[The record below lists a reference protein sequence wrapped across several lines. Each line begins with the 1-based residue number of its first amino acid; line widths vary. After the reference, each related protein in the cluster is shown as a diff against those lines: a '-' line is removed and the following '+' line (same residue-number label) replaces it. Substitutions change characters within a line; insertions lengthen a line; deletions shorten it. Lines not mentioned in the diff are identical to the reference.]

1 VGLSM
6 SVLWDELK
14 KYIKGQLPEKSYSLW
29 INPLSLIDE
38 REDALV
44 LGCPNKFS
52 MNWIMDHYGRLLE
65 NSLRDMGKNHNII
78 YKVASL
84 VRKNKEPVIFQNPP
98 QLNIPNISPK
108 KARGKFNFNKEF
120 TFDRFVVGTC
130 NEFAYSASRA
140 IASGDGCSYDS
151 LFMRATTGLGKS
163 HLSQS
168 IGHMLLENNP
178 DVRAYYITAED
189 FVNEMI
195 FALKTNRI
203 EEFKNKYRR
212 SCDVLML
219 EEVHFLS
226 GKEKIQTELGYTLD
240 ALANDNKKLI
250 FTSSMLPKDI
260 PNMSK
265 ELSSRLTS
273 GLITTLEK
281 PDYSTRLKIIEKKA
295 SEYQLQLSEEIVH
308 LFAEK
313 LTKDIRQIESVLRC
327 FKAKTE
333 LMKAKI
339 DINLAKEILNYHIT
353 DQSSISLDNI
363 KNLICKYY
371 KIENSVLPSKSRKKI
386 HTYPRNMY
394 VYLSRNYSEATLEEI
409 GKSINRNHSTIIY
422 SSEVIE
428 KKIKLDK
435 KVKNQVDFLSQKIK
449 DLGC

>member
-1 VGLSM
+1 M
-6 SVLWDELK
+6 SILWDELK
-14 KYIKGQLPEKSYSLW
+14 KHIKGQLPEKSYSLW

-38 REDALV
+38 NEESLV

-52 MNWIMDHYGRLLE
+52 MNWIIDHYGRLLE
-65 NSLRDMGKNHNII
+65 NSLRQMGKCHKIV
-78 YKVASL
+78 YKVAAP
-84 VRKNKEPVIFQNPP
+84 VKRKKEPDMFESSP
-98 QLNIPNISPK
+98 QLNLPNITPR
-108 KARGKFNFNKEF
+108 KAKGKIRFNREF
-120 TFDRFVVGTC
+120 TFDRFVVGSC
-130 NEFAYSASRA
+130 NEFAYSASKA
-140 IASGDGCSYDS
+140 IASGGCCSYDS
-151 LFMRATTGLGKS
+151 LFMWANTGLGKS

-168 IGHMLLENNP
+168 IGHMLLEKNP

-195 FALKTNRI
+195 FALKTSRI
-203 EEFKNKYRR
+203 EEFKNKYRK

-250 FTSSMLPKDI
+250 FTSSLLPKNI
-260 PNMSK
+260 PSMSK

-273 GLITTLEK
+273 GLITTLDK
-281 PDYSTRLKIIEKKA
+281 PDYNTRVKIVEKKA
-295 SEYQLQLSEEIVH
+295 SEHNLMLSEEIVH

-313 LTKDIRQIESVLRC
+313 LKKDIRQIESALRC
-327 FKAKTE
+327 FKAKAE
-333 LMKAKI
+333 LMGVKT
-339 DINLAKEILNYHIT
+339 DLNLAQEVLKYHIT
-353 DQSSISLDNI
+353 DQGAISLDAI
-363 KNLICKYY
+363 KKIICKYY

-394 VYLSRNYSEATLEEI
+394 VYLSRNYSDATLEEI

-428 KKIKLDK
+428 KKMKLDK
-435 KVKNQVDFLSQKIK
+435 KVKNQVDFLSQKIH
-449 DLGC
+449 GAPV

>member
-1 VGLSM
+1 M
-6 SVLWDELK
+6 CALWNELK
-14 KYIKGQLPEKSYSLW
+14 KNIKEQIPEKSYSLW
-29 INPLSLIDE
+29 INSISLIDE
-38 REDALV
+38 KEDVLV

-52 MNWIMDHYGRLLE
+52 MNWIIDHYGSLLE
-65 NSLRDMGKNHNII
+65 NALKDMGKDQNII
-78 YKVASL
+78 FKVA
-84 VRKNKEPVIFQNPP
+84 VPIRKKKEPDIFQPSP
-98 QLNIPNISPK
+98 QMDMPNFSPRRE
-108 KARGKFNFNKEF
+108 RGKFHFNREF
-120 TFDRFVVGTC
+120 TFDRFVVGAC

-140 IASGDGCSYDS
+140 MASGCSCSYDT
-151 LFMRATTGLGKS
+151 LFMRANTGLGKS

-168 IGHMLLENNP
+168 IGHMLLENSP

-195 FALKTNRI
+195 FALKNKRI
-203 EEFKNKYRR
+203 DEFKNKYRR

-240 ALANDNKKLI
+240 ALANDRKKLI
-250 FTSSMLPKDI
+250 FTSSLLPKDI

-265 ELSSRLTS
+265 ELTSRLTS

-281 PDYSTRLKIIEKKA
+281 PDYNTRVKIIEKKA
-295 SEYQLQLSEEIVH
+295 SEHNLLLSEEIVN

-313 LTKDIRQIESVLRC
+313 LTKDIRQIESTLRC
-327 FKAKTE
+327 FKAKADFMNVKT
-333 LMKAKI
+333 
-339 DINLAKEILNYHIT
+339 DINLAKEVLKYQIT
-353 DQSSISLDNI
+353 ELSTISLDTI

-371 KIENSVLPSKSRKKI
+371 QIEHSVLQSKSRKKI

-394 VYLSRNYSEATLEEI
+394 VYLSRNYSDATLEEI

-428 KKIKLDK
+428 KKMKFDNI
-435 KVKNQVDFLSQKIK
+435 VKNQAEFLSQKIK
-449 DLGC
+449 DIVV

>member
-1 VGLSM
+1 M
-6 SVLWDELK
+6 SLLWEELK
-14 KYIKGQLPEKSYSLW
+14 RHIKGQLPEKSYSLW
-29 INPLSLIDE
+29 IDPLSLIDE
-38 REDALV
+38 KEDALV

-52 MNWIMDHYGRLLE
+52 MNWIIDHYGILFE
-65 NSLRDMGKNHNII
+65 SSLRDMGKDHNIV
-78 YKVASL
+78 YKVATQ
-84 VRKNKEPVIFQNPP
+84 VRKKKESDIFQNPP
-98 QLNIPNISPK
+98 QLNIPNLSLK

-120 TFDRFVVGTC
+120 TFDRFVVGDC

-140 IASGDGCSYDS
+140 MASGDRCSYDT
-151 LFMRATTGLGKS
+151 LFMMANTGLGKS

-178 DVRAYYITAED
+178 DIRAYYITAED

-195 FALKTNRI
+195 FSLKTNRI

-226 GKEKIQTELGYTLD
+226 GKEKIKTELGYTLD

-250 FTSSMLPKDI
+250 FTSSLLPKDI

-281 PDYSTRLKIIEKKA
+281 PDYNTRVKIIEKKA
-295 SEYQLQLSEEIVH
+295 TENNLMLSDEIVH

-313 LTKDIRQIESVLRC
+313 LTKDIRQIESALRC
-327 FKAKTE
+327 FKANAE
-333 LMKAKI
+333 LLKVKI
-339 DINLAKEILNYHIT
+339 DINLAKEVLKYHIT
-353 DQSSISLDNI
+353 EKNAISLDTI

-371 KIENSVLPSKSRKKI
+371 KIENSVLPSKSRKKT
-386 HTYPRNMY
+386 HSFPRNMY
-394 VYLSRNYSEATLEEI
+394 VYLSRNYSDATLEEI
-409 GKSINRNHSTIIY
+409 GKSINRNHSTVIY

-428 KKIKLDK
+428 KKIKMDK

-449 DLGC
+449 DTEC

>member
-1 VGLSM
+1 M
-6 SVLWDELK
+6 SILWDELK
-14 KYIKGQLPEKSYSLW
+14 KRVKGLLSDKSYSLW
-29 INPLSLIDE
+29 INPLSLVDE
-38 REDALV
+38 KEDTLV

-52 MNWIMDHYGRLLE
+52 MNWITDHYCELLE
-65 NSLRDMGKNHNII
+65 NSLKEMGKAHYIVL
-78 YKVASL
+78 KVAAP
-84 VRKNKEPVIFQNPP
+84 VRKKNEPDMFQDSS

-108 KARGKFNFNKEF
+108 RPRGKIHFNREF
-120 TFDRFVVGTC
+120 TFDRFVVGSC
-130 NEFAYSASRA
+130 NEFAYSASKA
-140 IASGDGCSYDS
+140 MASSGFCSYDT
-151 LFMRATTGLGKS
+151 LFMGANTGLGKS
-163 HLSQS
+163 HLSHS

-195 FALKTNRI
+195 SALKNNRI
-203 EEFKNKYRR
+203 EEFKNKYRK

-250 FTSSMLPKDI
+250 FTSSLLPKDI
-260 PNMSK
+260 PNLSK

-281 PDYSTRLKIIEKKA
+281 PDYNTRIKIIEKKA
-295 SEYQLQLSEEIVH
+295 AEHRLLLSEEIVH

-313 LTKDIRQIESVLRC
+313 LTKDVRQIESALRC
-327 FKAKTE
+327 FKAKAE
-333 LMKAKI
+333 LMKVKI
-339 DINLAKEILNYHIT
+339 DLNLAQEVLKYHIT
-353 DQSSISLDNI
+353 DQSVISLDTI
-363 KNLICKYY
+363 KKIICRYY
-371 KIENSVLPSKSRKKI
+371 KIEHSVLPSKSRKKI

-394 VYLSRNYSEATLEEI
+394 VYLSRNYSDATLEEI

-449 DLGC
+449 DVCV

>member
-1 VGLSM
+1 M
-6 SVLWDELK
+6 WDELK
-14 KYIKGQLPEKSYSLW
+14 KHIKEQLPEKSYSLW
-29 INPLSLIDE
+29 INPLSLVDE
-38 REDALV
+38 KEDALI

-52 MNWIMDHYGRLLE
+52 MNWIVDHYSVLLE
-65 NSLRDMGKNHNII
+65 SSLRNMGMTHNIVFKI
-78 YKVASL
+78 ASQ
-84 VRKNKEPVIFQNPP
+84 VRKKKEPDMFQNSP
-98 QLNIPNISPK
+98 QLTFPNIAPRK
-108 KARGKFNFNKEF
+108 TRGKINFNREF
-120 TFDRFVVGTC
+120 TFDRFVVGSC

-140 IASGDGCSYDS
+140 IASGDGGCSYDS
-151 LFMRATTGLGKS
+151 LFMRANTGLGKS

-195 FALKTNRI
+195 SALKTNRI
-203 EEFKNKYRR
+203 EDFKNKYRR

-219 EEVHFLS
+219 EEIHFLG
-226 GKEKIQTELGYTLD
+226 GKEKIQAELGYTLD

-250 FTSSMLPKDI
+250 FTSSLLPKDI

-273 GLITTLEK
+273 GLITTLQN
-281 PDYSTRLKIIEKKA
+281 PDYNTRVKIIEKKA
-295 SEYQLQLSEEIVH
+295 AENNLLLSEEIIH

-313 LTKDIRQIESVLRC
+313 LTKDIRQIESALRC
-327 FKAKTE
+327 FKAKAD
-333 LMKAKI
+333 LMKAKT
-339 DINLAKEILNYHIT
+339 DIHLAKEVLKYHIT
-353 DQSSISLDNI
+353 DQSFTSLDSI
-363 KNLICKYY
+363 KKLICKYY

-394 VYLSRNYSEATLEEI
+394 VFLSRNYSDATLEEI
-409 GKSINRNHSTIIY
+409 GKSINRNHSTVIY

-449 DLGC
+449 DMAC

>member
-1 VGLSM
+1 MSM
-6 SVLWDELK
+6 LWEELK
-14 KYIKGQLPEKSYSLW
+14 RHIKEQLPEKSYSLW

-38 REDALV
+38 KEDALV

-52 MNWIMDHYGRLLE
+52 MNWIIDHYGRLLE
-65 NSLRDMGKNHNII
+65 NNLKEMGKDHNIV
-78 YKVASL
+78 YKVATQI
-84 VRKNKEPVIFQNPP
+84 RKKKEPDIFQNSP
-98 QLNIPNISPK
+98 QLSIPNLSPRK
-108 KARGKFNFNKEF
+108 VKGKFNFNKEF
-120 TFDRFVVGTC
+120 TFDRFVVGAC

-140 IASGDGCSYDS
+140 MATENSCSYDT
-151 LFMRATTGLGKS
+151 LFMMANTGLGKS

-168 IGHMLLENNP
+168 IGHMLFENNP

-203 EEFKNKYRR
+203 DEFKNKYRR

-226 GKEKIQTELGYTLD
+226 GKEKIQAELGYTLD
-240 ALANDNKKLI
+240 ALANDKKKLI
-250 FTSSMLPKDI
+250 FTSSLLPKDI

-281 PDYSTRLKIIEKKA
+281 PDHNTRLKIIEKKA
-295 SEYQLQLSEEIVH
+295 SEHNLLLTEEVIH

-313 LTKDIRQIESVLRC
+313 LTKDIRQIESALRC
-327 FKAKTE
+327 FKAKAD
-333 LMKAKI
+333 LMNLKL
-339 DINLAKEILNYHIT
+339 DLNLAREVLKYHIT
-353 DQSSISLDNI
+353 DQSSISLDSI
-363 KNLICKYY
+363 KKITCKYY
-371 KIENSVLPSKSRKKI
+371 KIEPSVLPSKSRQKI
-386 HTYPRNMY
+386 HTFPRNMY
-394 VYLSRNYSEATLEEI
+394 VYLSRNYSDATLEEI

-428 KKIKLDK
+428 KKIKMDK
-435 KVKNQVDFLSQKIK
+435 KVKNQADFLSQRIK
-449 DLGC
+449 DNNC

>member
-1 VGLSM
+1 M
-6 SVLWDELK
+6 SLLWDELK
-14 KYIKGQLPEKSYSLW
+14 KHIRDQLSEKSYSLW
-29 INPLSLIDE
+29 INPLSLVDE
-38 REDALV
+38 KEDTLV

-52 MNWIMDHYGRLLE
+52 MNWIVDHY
-65 NSLRDMGKNHNII
+65 RDMLESSLKNMGKEHQVLF
-78 YKVASL
+78 KVATQA
-84 VRKNKEPVIFQNPP
+84 RKKIEPDMFQSTP
-98 QLNIPNISPK
+98 QLNLPNVSPRK
-108 KARGKFNFNKEF
+108 PKGKFNFNREF
-120 TFDRFVVGTC
+120 TFDRFVVGSC

-140 IASGDGCSYDS
+140 IASGGGCSYDS
-151 LFMRATTGLGKS
+151 LFMRANTGLGKS

-195 FALKTNRI
+195 SALKTNRI
-203 EEFKNKYRR
+203 EDFKNKYRR

-219 EEVHFLS
+219 EEIHFLS

-281 PDYSTRLKIIEKKA
+281 PDYNTRLNIIEKKA
-295 SEYQLQLSEEIVH
+295 SEHNLVLTEEIVH

-313 LTKDIRQIESVLRC
+313 LTKDIRQIESALRC
-327 FKAKTE
+327 FKAKAD
-333 LMKAKI
+333 LMKAKT
-339 DINLAKEILNYHIT
+339 DINLAKEVLKYHIT
-353 DQSSISLDNI
+353 DPSTISLDSI
-363 KNLICKYY
+363 GKLICKYY
-371 KIENSVLPSKSRKKI
+371 KIESSVLPSKSRKKI
-386 HTYPRNMY
+386 HTFPRNMY
-394 VYLSRNYSEATLEEI
+394 VYLSRNYSDATLEEI
-409 GKSINRNHSTIIY
+409 GKSINRNHSTVIY

-428 KKIKLDK
+428 KKIKHDK
-435 KVKNQVDFLSQKIK
+435 KIKNQVDFLSQKIK
-449 DLGC
+449 DTGC